1 MDLHKY
7 NIDEYLDTLSEQIRC
22 KKARPLVVEE
32 IKNHIEDQAAAFER
46 DGAAR
51 EDALAKAVAEM
62 GDPIQTGVELDK
74 VHKPKMQWS
83 IILMVV
89 LLCLLGMIMQL
100 VIFKVE
106 TASDGNGLPAV
117 SGNYMIQT
125 VLNTFI
131 SIAVMIGVCM
141 LDYTFLGKHPAALWL
156 TLCIS
161 TLLINMLFDGGMVWF
176 SYYDV
181 FRIKYCLTTLLVP
194 LFAAIVF
201 FCRNHRLSGLF
212 KCIGFAILW
221 PLCSGGI
228 TASTF
233 IEYSLCILIILSAAV
248 LKGWFVSNQSGINTT
263 VKKGL
268 QLAILWIP
276 SIFLPIGIIITALC
290 FGENTPFLAA
300 YQVDRIKAIFG
311 LLENSEATVS
321 YTLLATRNILSDVSF
336 LGGGELP
343 IENLP
348 AIQNDYIVTC
358 MFTYF
363 GFAVT
368 ILILT
373 LMAAFLFKAF
383 HVSLRQKNQM
393 GHIISLGCA
402 AALLLKSVI
411 YLCSNIGIAMPFAQ
425 MSMPFLSYGLSNAII
440 NAVLVGLLLSVFRN
454 TDIVSEKSIRSKY
467 VFRLPIQKIE

>member
-7 NIDEYLDTLSEQIRC
+7 NINEYLDTLSEQIRC

-46 DGAAR
+46 SGAVR
-51 EDALAKAVAEM
+51 EDALARAVAEM

-106 TASDGNGLPAV
+106 TPSDNGLPAV

-141 LDYTFLGKHPAALWL
+141 LDYTFLGKHPVALWL
-156 TLCIS
+156 ILCIS
-161 TLLINMLFDGGMVWF
+161 MLLIDVLCDGGMVWF
-176 SYYDV
+176 TYYGV
-181 FRIKYCLTTLLVP
+181 LRYKYCFTTLLVP
-194 LFAAIVF
+194 LFAAVVF
-201 FCRNHRLSGLF
+201 FCRNHKLSGLF
-212 KCIGFAILW
+212 KCIGFALLW

-228 TASTF
+228 SASTF
-233 IEYSLCILIILSAAV
+233 VEYSLCILIILSAAV
-248 LKGWFVSNQSGINTT
+248 LKGWFVSNRSGINTT
-263 VKKGL
+263 AKKGL

-276 SIFLPIGIIITALC
+276 SVLLPVCIIISALC
-290 FGENTPFLAA
+290 FGESTPFLAD
-300 YQVDRIKAIFG
+300 YQAARIRAMFG

-321 YTLLATRNILSDVSF
+321 YTLFTTRDILSDVSF

-343 IENLP
+343 FENLP

-373 LMAAFLFKAF
+373 LMAVFLFKAF

-402 AALLLKSVI
+402 GALLLKSVI
-411 YLCSNIGIAMPFAQ
+411 YLCSNIGIAMPFTQ

-454 TDIVSEKSIRSKY
+454 TDIVSEKSIRPKY
-467 VFRLPIQKIE
+467 AFRSPIQKIE